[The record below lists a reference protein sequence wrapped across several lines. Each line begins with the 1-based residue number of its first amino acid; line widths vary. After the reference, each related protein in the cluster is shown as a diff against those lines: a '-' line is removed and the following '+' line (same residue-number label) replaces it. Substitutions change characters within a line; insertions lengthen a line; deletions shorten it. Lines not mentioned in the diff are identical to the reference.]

1 MSSSLKIYSDLYDL
15 VESNMQNSGL
25 DMFFTK
31 GAYMMTIEL
40 EPKEVDILKMIEL
53 NNEEFVQAAYV
64 GLLRR
69 VPDEKAVQQWGLK
82 SNNCS
87 KRKFQRMVIN
97 SLMKSDE
104 FLYKGII
111 VRNNIYSENIL
122 QQQIVLSETNDS
134 PNLYMIKLY
143 KIYHKL
149 PSIIKKL
156 ARFIVNK
163 IV

>member
-1 MSSSLKIYSDLYDL
+1 MSCNLKVYSDLYDL
-15 VESNMQNSGL
+15 VESNMQNSDL
-25 DMFFTK
+25 DMFFSK
-31 GAYMMTIEL
+31 DAYMKTIEL
-40 EPKEVDILKMIEL
+40 NPKEVDILKLVEL
-53 NNEEFVQAAYV
+53 NNEGFIQAAYI

-69 VPDEKAVQQWGLK
+69 VPDEKAIQQWKLK

-87 KRKFQRMVIN
+87 KREFQRMVIN
-97 SLMKSDE
+97 SIMKSDE
-104 FLYKGII
+104 FLYKGVI

-122 QQQIVLSETNDS
+122 QQQIILNQADDS

-149 PSIIKKL
+149 PNFIKKI